1 MDSKKVAII
10 GGDFYGRALGGAF
23 GDALS
28 YMHMSG
34 DSLAIEPQHRITMAV
49 TSDMHIGH
57 TFQREHVVGERVVR
71 TTAQTYTG
79 MNTGANKAKRKAQ
92 KKARKQSRRK

>member
-1 MDSKKVAII
+1 MDSKKVVII

-23 GDALS
+23 GNSLS
-28 YMHMSG
+28 YMNMSG
-34 DSLAIEPQHRITMAV
+34 DSLAIEPKHRTLAI

-79 MNTGANKAKRKAQ
+79 INTGANKAKRKAQ